1 MRPIS
6 IVGILLML
14 LGIFVLARGGGFT
27 TQKDVVKVGDVK
39 LTAPEE
45 HSVPPWTGAVALVA
59 GVAMAMAGFRGRN
72 A

>member
-1 MRPIS
+1 MRPSS
-6 IVGILLML
+6 IIGVLLAV
-14 LGIFVLARGGGFT
+14 LGVFVLMRGGGFT
-27 TQKDVVKVGDVK
+27 TRKDVVKVGDVK

-59 GVAMAMAGFRGRN
+59 GVAMIAAGFRRK